1 MAYTIHKS
9 DGTAITVPDNTI
21 DAVFYNPQGGSTN
34 QGLGLQLVGRNVVG
48 YGAAIAQNILQSA
61 ENFSNSTVPSDSVA
75 LQGQLWFNKLS
86 STAGNLYV
94 RSSGALSGGI
104 TNWNQ
109 LPTLDNNGNLT
120 IPGKIS
126 AGGGFTDAVTFA
138 SLSQAEAGISTILA
152 INPNTLVGTINSILI
167 SAPVPSTTNISG
179 GVAGSIPY
187 QLAPSITT
195 LLSPGTNGEVLT
207 LINGLPRWSSL
218 SLSSA
223 SIVTTITGTTNQ
235 IIASSSTGNIILSL
249 PQNINS
255 GASPVFNASNFT
267 GNAVSLSIGGNAA
280 TASSAINATTAS
292 EANTLNISGTAST
305 FNWVGEAGQPNWL
318 FGGNT
323 PSTIDVYNPS
333 NFNVNYANSAGTS
346 NALNSGNGYTIAGL
360 QVNGN
365 IVATGTIA
373 GTSDIRLKTNW
384 QNLPVDFLEKLV
396 TVKYG
401 TYDRTDIVSNQAG
414 ISAQDMQLI
423 LPQVVLEDKDGY
435 LSMAYGN
442 AAMVA
447 VIELTKRVLELEARL
462 ESLLK

>member
-86 STAGNLYV
+86 STTGNLYV

-109 LPTLDNNGNLT
+109 LPMLDSNGNLH
-120 IPGKIS
+120 IPGTIS
-126 AGGGFTDAVTFA
+126 AGAGFNNIVTFA
-138 SLSQAEAGISTILA
+138 SLAQAEAGTSTILS
-152 INPNTLVGTINSILI
+152 INPATLVGTINSILI
-167 SAPVPSTTNISG
+167 SGPVNSSSNIAG
-179 GVAGSIPY
+179 GIAGSIPV
-187 QLAPSITT
+187 QSAPSATS
-195 LLSPGTNGEVLT
+195 LLSPGTNGQLLT
-207 LINGLPRWSSL
+207 IVNGLPVWSAPAT
-218 SLSSA
+218 A
-223 SIVTTITGTTNQ
+223 SVQTTITGTTNQ
-235 IIASSSTGNIILSL
+235 IIVSSSTGNVILSL
-249 PQNINS
+249 PQDINS
-255 GASPVFNASNFT
+255 SASPIFNASNFT
-267 GNAVSLSIGGNAA
+267 GNAVGLSIGGNAA

-318 FGGNT
+318 FGGNS

-401 TYDRTDIVSNQAG
+401 TYDRTDIISNQAG
-414 ISAQDMQLI
+414 ISAQDMQKI

-447 VIELTKRVLELEARL
+447 VIELTKRVLELEAKL
-462 ESLLK
+462 ASLLK